1 MASLGEKFQFS
12 QLKKLSTSHQIKLLC
27 LVVILFYCLAAFNLD
42 IFQFL
47 VCTPYYLKPPHLR
60 IWTLVTSGLVE
71 TRLLLV
77 FVDVTCLLATATVL
91 EPIWG
96 VSELFMFISIVSIVP
111 VSILLILL
119 FIMGLVWE
127 SFALNLDIYGGAGV
141 LCGLAVA
148 LKQVRPDFD
157 MSLVPP
163 VSVRF
168 KHLPFLCILVYLVL
182 GGFDLIQPICVLL
195 SVTGLVVSWS
205 YLRFFQRRDS
215 DLRGDQTDTFEFVT
229 LFPEILHP
237 CLNKFGA
244 GVGSFLHFVR
254 LSPTPQRTYD
264 LGVPSDI
271 ELLLPTQN
279 PSTNTDRRKL
289 KAQKDLEE
297 RLSRTVEKREEEWPD
312 LLDRDPVSPAGDGD
326 LESVVITG
334 EKP

>member
-1 MASLGEKFQFS
+1 MAAITEKFQS
-12 QLKKLSTSHQIKLLC
+12 SLLKKLSTSHQIKLLC
-27 LVVILFYCLAAFNLD
+27 LVVILFYCLAAFNSD

-47 VCTPYYLKPPHLR
+47 VCTPYYIKPPHLR

-71 TRLLLV
+71 TRVLLV
-77 FVDVTCLLATATVL
+77 LVDVSCLLATAIVL

-96 VSELFMFISIVSIVP
+96 VSELLMFLSILSIVP
-111 VSILLILL
+111 ISVLLILL
-119 FIMGLVWE
+119 FVAGLVWE
-127 SFALNLDIYGGAGV
+127 SFAMNADIYGAAGI

-168 KHLPFLCILVYLVL
+168 KHLPFLCILAYVVL

-229 LFPEILHP
+229 LFPEALHP
-237 CLNKFGA
+237 CLNKLGSA
-244 GVGSFLHFVR
+244 VGTFLHFVR

-264 LGVPSDI
+264 LGVRSDI

-279 PSTNTDRRKL
+279 PNTNTDRRKL

-297 RLSRTVEKREEEWPD
+297 RLSRTVEKSEEEWPD
-312 LLDRDPVSPAGDGD
+312 LLSKDPVTPTQSGE
-326 LESVVITG
+326 LENVVIIG
-334 EKP
+334 EKS

>member
-1 MASLGEKFQFS
+1 MV
-12 QLKKLSTSHQIKLLC
+12 
-27 LVVILFYCLAAFNLD
+27 LVLFYCLAGFSSD

-47 VCTPYYLKPPHLR
+47 VCTPYYIKLPHLR

-71 TRLLLV
+71 TRILLV
-77 FVDVTCLLATATVL
+77 LVDVACLLATATVL

-96 VSELFMFISIVSIVP
+96 VSELFTFLSILCIVP
-111 VSILLILL
+111 VSVLLILL
-119 FIMGLVWE
+119 FIAGLVWE
-127 SFALNLDIYGGAGV
+127 SFAMNLDIHGLAAV
-141 LCGLAVA
+141 ICGLAVA

-168 KHLPFLCILVYLVL
+168 KHLPFLCILVYVVL
-182 GGFDLIQPICVLL
+182 GGFDLIQPICVPL
-195 SVTGLVVSWS
+195 SATGLIVSWS

-215 DLRGDQTDTFEFVT
+215 EMRGDQTDTFEFVT
-229 LFPEILHP
+229 LFPETLHP

-244 GVGSFLHFVR
+244 AVGTFLHFVR

-279 PSTNTDRRKL
+279 PNSNTDRRKL

-297 RLSRTVEKREEEWPD
+297 RLSRTVEKSEEEWPD
-312 LLDRDPVSPAGDGD
+312 LLSKDPVSPGGDGE
-326 LESVVITG
+326 LESVVIAG
-334 EKP
+334 DKP